1 MTGLGLSPSATMAHT
16 ARPALRVR
24 RWSPSLLTLSFHHG
38 KHHAGYVKLNAAIEG
53 TDLAGLSLEALV
65 AKGASTGVFN
75 NAAQHFNHSFYW
87 KSLSPNGGG
96 APSGALAD
104 AINGAFGSFDG
115 FKEAFTKAAGG
126 HFGSGWG
133 WLVKNADGSLA
144 VTSTHDAGC
153 PLTDGQ
159 TPLLVVDVWEHAYY
173 LDYQNR
179 RPDYL
184 AGFWQLVNWDFVAEN
199 FGG

>member
-1 MTGLGLSPSATMAHT
+1 MAHT
-16 ARPALRVR
+16 LPALPFA
-24 RWSPSLLTLSFHHG
+24 PSALEPHITAHTLSFHHG
-38 KHHAGYVKLNAAIEG
+38 KHHNGYVNKLNAAVAG
-53 TDLAGLSLEALV
+53 TDLEGQTVEQLITNPD
-65 AKGASTGVFN
+65 AKAVFN

-96 APSGALAD
+96 RPSEAVAAKLEA
-104 AINGAFGSFDG
+104 AFGSVEG
-115 FKEAFTKAAGG
+115 FKEAFTKAAGT

-133 WLVKNADGSLA
+133 WLVKDAAGNLS

-153 PLTDGQ
+153 PLTDGL
-159 TPLLVVDVWEHAYY
+159 TPVLVVDVWEHAYY

-184 AGFWQLVNWDFVAEN
+184 KGFWELVNWDFVAEN
-199 FGG
+199 LG